1 MKIAILHHA
10 NFPNIPTKIIV
21 NIVFLCMLMQDN
33 IWIFIHENADFEFV
47 SIQNSL

>member
-21 NIVFLCMLMQDN
+21 NIGFFVY
-33 IWIFIHENADFEFV
+33 ADARQYMD
-47 SIQNSL
+47 IYT